1 MNTVLPA
8 SLAPTGTI
16 RRLGT
21 FPKCTGRRLWQT
33 GQIRIVV
40 SSPHSGQDAG
50 PGRLSPGRPS
60 PGKGGG
66 RAPVKPVRAR
76 STGSASGAQR
86 RPDRLIRPAHRNQIC
101 RAEISS

>member
-21 FPKCTGRRLWQT
+21 FPKCTGSRLWQT
-33 GQIRIVV
+33 GQILIV
-40 SSPHSGQDAG
+40 
-50 PGRLSPGRPS
+50 LSPRTAGISAALCRPS
-60 PGKGGG
+60 AAKAGGS
-66 RAPVKPVRAR
+66 APVKPVRSR
-76 STGSASGAQR
+76 STGSTARAQR
-86 RPDRLIRPAHRNQIC
+86 WPDRLIRPVHRNQIC